1 MSSIYQ
7 PNLPYCV
14 YLTTYFGNKLPMFY
28 LGSSSVKK
36 VQNGYKGSVSSKKYK
51 QIWKEELKQNP
62 QLFKTQIISYYTTR
76 IEATEKENQFQ
87 LKLNVV
93 KSPLYMNTSNAIPNG
108 IYGVSMKGEN
118 NPMFGK
124 TRSMATETKI
134 KISQTKK
141 GVVKSEQTKQKMR
154 KPKPIGFSEKL
165 KGNQNA
171 KGAKSWLGKTHSEET
186 KKKIS
191 DKIKELNRLKN
202 QGLSQSGTLIK

>member
-1 MSSIYQ
+1 
-7 PNLPYCV
+7 
-14 YLTTYFGNKLPMFY
+14 MFY

-171 KGAKSWLGKTHSEET
+171 KSAKSWLGKTHSEET